1 MTRFPAA
8 VAGLAFVAACL
19 AAWLPTAVAQDEAEP
34 AKVKLP
40 FTPAVG
46 QTVRFELVETKERQ
60 AGGQSQQ
67 ALRSTTVFDLTPA
80 AKTDEGYVFRLT
92 YVDVRVDTPLPLPF
106 LTDIAE
112 LSEGV
117 TIEYRADPTGTP
129 LSITNLPQ
137 VRETFA
143 KALDLM
149 DAGFTEWFQSLDLT
163 DEQRAQLQQV
173 FVDAT
178 GLFRQMTP
186 EVANQAFLES
196 ARILFVATGGEYYVD
211 YLSEYDTAYDFA
223 LAGTTITGIG
233 AYEVA
238 RYEPEAGEAEVGW
251 SFRPEPEALKAAVAA
266 VIEALT
272 AQTGEAAGAE
282 ARAQIEGLNSYQ
294 SEEVA
299 KSVIDLADG
308 MPKSVTYVKTVGT
321 DDRRS
326 IDTSQFTRVEP

>member
-1 MTRFPAA
+1 MTRLLPAA
-8 VAGLAFVAACL
+8 GRLAVALCL
-19 AAWLPTAVAQDEAEP
+19 AAWLPTAAAQDEAEP

-40 FTPAVG
+40 FAPAVG
-46 QTVRFELVETKERQ
+46 QTVRFELVETKERE

-67 ALRSTTVFDLTPA
+67 ALQSTTVFDLTPTA
-80 AKTDEGYVFRLT
+80 RTDDGYLFRLT

-117 TIEYRADPTGTP
+117 TIEYQADPTGTP
-129 LSITNLPQ
+129 LSITNLEQ
-137 VRETFA
+137 VQETFA

-149 DAGFTEWFQSLDLT
+149 DAGFNDWFGSLDLT
-163 DEQRAQLQQV
+163 AEQRAQLQQV
-173 FVDAT
+173 FANAT

-211 YLSEYDTAYDFA
+211 YLSEYDAAYDFA
-223 LAGTTITGIG
+223 LAGTTITGVG
-233 AYEVA
+233 VYEVA
-238 RYEPEAGEAEVGW
+238 RYEPEAGEAEVFW
-251 SFRPEPEALKAAVAA
+251 TFQPEPEALKAAVAA
-266 VIEALT
+266 VVESLT

-282 ARAQIEGLNSYQ
+282 AKAQIEGLNSYQ
-294 SEEVA
+294 SEEA
-299 KSVIDLADG
+299 AESVIDLADG
-308 MPKSVTYVKTVGT
+308 MPRSVTYVKTVGT

-326 IDTSQFTRVEP
+326 IDTSRFTRVGP